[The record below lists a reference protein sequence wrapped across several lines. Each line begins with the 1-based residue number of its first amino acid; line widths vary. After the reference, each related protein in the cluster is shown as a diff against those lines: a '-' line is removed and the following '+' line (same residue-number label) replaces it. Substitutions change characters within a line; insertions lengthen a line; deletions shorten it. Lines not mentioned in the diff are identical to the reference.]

1 MSVKKPDAVVT
12 VKLYGSYA
20 DPKVEITGNMQ
31 DTHLRITAS
40 AIKNYYMSV
49 YCPKR
54 SLETRAKEEAYRI
67 KTEDLAQAAIAKAD
81 TAFDSLD
88 QNYSDMYRLKE
99 IVVFYSEVLTI
110 RPDNQLAPKR
120 IKILEDQLEYL
131 KAERDAQ
138 EAKAFEDAEM
148 LEDSTVET
156 EKIEV

>member
-1 MSVKKPDAVVT
+1 MQGKKPRGVIT
-12 VKLYGSYA
+12 VKLYGERD

-31 DTHLRITAS
+31 DTHVMTSTI
-40 AIKNYYMSV
+40 AIRNYYMSV

-81 TAFDSLD
+81 TAFECLD
-88 QNYSDMYRLKE
+88 EDYSDAYRVKE
-99 IVVFYSEVLTI
+99 IVVLYADVLTL
-110 RPDNQLAPKR
+110 RPTNQLAMKR

-138 EAKAFEDAEM
+138 DAKAFEEAEM